1 MEEDIR
7 QEKGEAAKQGKFWT
21 RIKKEKRNKIWE
33 EGKYLVPEGYEKKDI
48 PEKKECCPFELV

>member
-21 RIKKEKRNKIWE
+21 RIKKEKRNKFWE

-48 PEKKECCPFELV
+48 PEKISAYY